1 MTFLKNQAQKKVN
14 KSLFKNRSQGEI
26 TSLLK
31 IELENETSI
40 SKVKI
45 EGLRSS
51 KKTLKK
57 PKVLMNLLQLAVLL
71 DELTTTSTTI
81 DKKHEHTTHKV
92 ELEAC
97 SRIKF
102 WNKRKQKFENQN
114 LDLN

>member
-51 KKTLKK
+51 KKNFEKTQS
-57 PKVLMNLLQLAVLL
+57 PN
-71 DELTTTSTTI
+71 ELVTTCNF
-81 DKKHEHTTHKV
+81 
-92 ELEAC
+92 A
-97 SRIKF
+97 
-102 WNKRKQKFENQN
+102 
-114 LDLN
+114 